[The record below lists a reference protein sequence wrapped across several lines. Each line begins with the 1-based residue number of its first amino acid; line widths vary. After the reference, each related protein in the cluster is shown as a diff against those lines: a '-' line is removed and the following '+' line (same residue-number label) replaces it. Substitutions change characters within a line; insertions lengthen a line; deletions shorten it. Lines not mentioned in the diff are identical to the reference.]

1 MRNAVFCKNVKI
13 GGGAGISIQS
23 MTNTDTCD
31 LEATLKQIESLQEA
45 GADIVRLAVPD
56 AAAGKAL
63 YNIRKHTEM
72 PLVADIH
79 FDYKLAL
86 TAIDAGFDK
95 IRINPGNIAGR
106 DKLLVVARSAKAAGI
121 PIRVGVNSGSVNKK
135 MLSER
140 GMEEAIIEAAV
151 QNIRALEE
159 VDFKD
164 IVVSVKS
171 SDIRLNTAVYRRLY
185 KMTNHPFHIG
195 LTEAGTLEGGII
207 KSSMAM
213 GALLVDGI
221 GDTMRVSLTG
231 DPIEEVVLAKQILN
245 FLKLRSDGFD
255 FVSCPTCA
263 RTHTDL
269 ISIAERIE
277 TRLKKSDVHG
287 IKVAVMGCEVNGP
300 GEARDADIG
309 VACFKGGCILF
320 KEGKPLKKIS
330 EDMVE
335 DEIVKEALICMKDK
349 EALNC

>member
-1 MRNAVFCKNVKI
+1 MRK
-13 GGGAGISIQS
+13 
-23 MTNTDTCD
+23 
-31 LEATLKQIESLQEA
+31 
-45 GADIVRLAVPD
+45 AVPC
-56 AAAGKAL
+56 L
-63 YNIRKHTEM
+63 VI
-72 PLVADIH
+72 LVARSGKKKKPAAPGAPGGIH

-95 IRINPGNIAGR
+95 IRINPGNIAGK

-135 MLSER
+135 MLCER

-185 KMTNHPFHIG
+185 KMTNHPLHIG

-231 DPIEEVVLAKQILN
+231 DPAEEVVLAKQMYLVG
-245 FLKLRSDGFD
+245 FFKDGVDDESSFGLAGQ
-255 FVSCPTCA
+255 FV
-263 RTHTDL
+263 
-269 ISIAERIE
+269 
-277 TRLKKSDVHG
+277 
-287 IKVAVMGCEVNGP
+287 
-300 GEARDADIG
+300 
-309 VACFKGGCILF
+309 
-320 KEGKPLKKIS
+320 
-330 EDMVE
+330 
-335 DEIVKEALICMKDK
+335 
-349 EALNC
+349 